1 MTGRPLAEVCRVLRI
16 GRATPYRG
24 LVGRP
29 GFYQKPADAQIQAQ
43 IREIIRQRG
52 SYGYRRVTV
61 LVNRT
66 FGTGYNRKRIQRVMQ
81 LAQLT
86 VPVHRRPRRGRPHTG
101 RIARERSNERWCS
114 DCCEVVAHNGDVVRM
129 GFVLDC
135 HDREGLA
142 LEGWLAVP
150 GSREIQHLFTTAVAT
165 RFDAGRAP
173 VAVELLTDNGS
184 VYTALPTILRAEQLG
199 LVPITTPPASPE
211 SNGMAE
217 AFVHT
222 LRRDYFPEA
231 DLSTGPAILRQLP
244 AMLADY
250 NTQAPHS
257 ALGMRAP
264 SAYRQ
269 AVAAGAV

>member
-1 MTGRPLAEVCRVLRI
+1 MTGHPTAQVCQVLRI
-16 GRATPYRG
+16 GRATAYRG
-24 LVGRP
+24 QVGRP
-29 GFYQKPADAQIQAQ
+29 GFYQKPADPAVQAQ
-43 IREIIRQRG
+43 IRAIIRQRG

-86 VPVHRRPRRGRPHTG
+86 VPVPRRLRHGRPHTG
-101 RIARERSNERWCS
+101 RIARARSNERWCS
-114 DCCEVVAHNGDVVRM
+114 DCCEVAAYNGDVVRI

-142 LEGWLAVP
+142 LEGWLQAP

-173 VAVELLTDNGS
+173 VPVELLSDNGS

-222 LRRDYFPEA
+222 LRRDYFAEA

-244 AMLADY
+244 AMLVDY

-264 SAYRQ
+264 LEYRQ
-269 AVAAGAV
+269 ALAAGVV

>member
-1 MTGRPLAEVCRVLRI
+1 MTRRPLAEVCRVLRI
-16 GRATPYRG
+16 GRSTPYRG

-29 GFYQKPADAQIQAQ
+29 GFYQKPADAQVQAQ
-43 IREIIRQRG
+43 IRAIIRQRG

-66 FGTGYNRKRIQRVMQ
+66 FGTAYNRKRIQRVMQ

-86 VPVHRRPRRGRPHTG
+86 VPVRRRPRRGRPHPG
-101 RIARERSNERWCS
+101 RIARLRSDERWCS
-114 DCCEVVAHNGDVVRM
+114 DCCEVVAQNGDVVPV

-135 HDREGLA
+135 HDRESLA
-142 LEGWLAVP
+142 LEGWLQTP
-150 GSREIQHLFTTAVAT
+150 GSREIQHLLRTAVTT
-165 RFDAGRAP
+165 RFGAGRTP
-173 VAVELLTDNGS
+173 VPVQLLTDNGS
-184 VYTALPTILRAEQLG
+184 VYTALATVLQAEALG
-199 LVPITTPPASPE
+199 LQPITTPPASPE

-222 LRRDYFPEA
+222 LRRDYFDELA
-231 DLSTGPAILRQLP
+231 LATGPDILRALGPIQQ
-244 AMLADY
+244 DY

-264 SAYRQ
+264 LEYRQ
-269 AVAAGAV
+269 ALAAGAV